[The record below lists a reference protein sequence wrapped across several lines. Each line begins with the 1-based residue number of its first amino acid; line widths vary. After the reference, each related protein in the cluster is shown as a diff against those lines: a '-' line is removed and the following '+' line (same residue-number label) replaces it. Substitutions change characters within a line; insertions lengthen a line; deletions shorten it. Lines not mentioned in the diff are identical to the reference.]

1 VFACYR
7 VAEALLAQERHDYQ
21 RKLRDMELAQLE
33 DLMRG
38 PALSVQSGN
47 HSDGG
52 RSRTHSESDGIAD
65 QGGRSDSKVPSTSTE
80 ARGGASFS
88 SFSTITQVSGE
99 FARHRTMGLA
109 RYCRRDQQSCCTAIW
124 HHCSV

>member
-1 VFACYR
+1 VVCSHVHR

-21 RKLRDMELAQLE
+21 RKVRDMELAQLE

-65 QGGRSDSKVPSTSTE
+65 QGGRSDSKAPSTE
-80 ARGGASFS
+80 MRGGASFS
-88 SFSTITQVSGE
+88 SFSTITQVKSDDV
-99 FARHRTMGLA
+99 A
-109 RYCRRDQQSCCTAIW
+109 SCFCAV
-124 HHCSV
+124 CVVV